1 MANFSPSIQ
10 FAKRW
15 LGTPASARSAV
26 YDELDD
32 IIRLLDSS
40 EPVSDFRFSHP
51 DFNQAMQGFMQ
62 DGSSTNTQAMRLV
75 HSLDTTSLDG
85 EATATLT
92 DNDLQ
97 ALEARLNHN
106 LSAQIDE
113 FLGDHMSQLSDDLR
127 AWLKT
132 TIRNELAN
140 YQRQN

>member
-15 LGTPASARSAV
+15 LGSPVNARSAV

-51 DFNQAMQGFMQ
+51 DFDQVMRDFMQ
-62 DGSSTNTQAMRLV
+62 DNHSANPEAMRLV
-75 HSLDTTSLDG
+75 HSIDTTSLDG
-85 EATATLT
+85 EVTTTLT
-92 DNDLQ
+92 DDDLQ
-97 ALEARLNHN
+97 ALETRLNHN

-113 FLGDHMSQLSDDLR
+113 FLGDHINQLSDDLH
-127 AWLKT
+127 AWLQA

-140 YQRQN
+140 YQRQS